1 MIPLQLKRT
10 GLFVFLIQT
19 FNYIVTDITA
29 YDFSVDSAY
38 GSRQLYPCLVPYI
51 LSTPERKSTSSGM

>member
-1 MIPLQLKRT
+1 MAMLQPKHT

-29 YDFSVDSAY
+29 YDFSVDSTY
-38 GSRQLYPCLVPYI
+38 GSRQFYPCLVPYI
-51 LSTPERKSTSSGM
+51 LSTPERKGTSSGM